1 VLITN
6 QAKIVPRMFRDHCG
20 RSVKRRYHPVLVIP
34 HRPGQSKLEGNDAR
48 SRREDTP
55 MSTALYGL
63 CAYGRRA
70 NLAGA
75 KPDPHRGD
83 GRYQLPFTQSH

>member
-1 VLITN
+1 
-6 QAKIVPRMFRDHCG
+6 
-20 RSVKRRYHPVLVIP
+20 
-34 HRPGQSKLEGNDAR
+34 
-48 SRREDTP
+48 